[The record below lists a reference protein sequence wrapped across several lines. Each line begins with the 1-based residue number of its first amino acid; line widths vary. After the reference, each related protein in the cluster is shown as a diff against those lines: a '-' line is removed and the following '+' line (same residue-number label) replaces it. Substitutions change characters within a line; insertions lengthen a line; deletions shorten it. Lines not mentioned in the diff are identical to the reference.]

1 MDPTTNGHDVTNE
14 PEPAGGVAGRMTA
27 EEALL
32 SFGPRPAVTRVSP
45 RAVLA
50 IGGAAAGL
58 GLIVLVAGLGG
69 RPTPARRESAP
80 AEEAAPRPGGPA
92 EPVRDLPADYAFAT
106 PVAGPATTRPAGDG
120 SPESAAVTDTRR
132 QLAEL
137 RERLTEAQRKDQA
150 IAFDSPVVFGL
161 HTSARPDATPA
172 ADAAAGT
179 TAAATPAHSPA
190 VLPADV
196 AGLLAAATPSGT
208 RPAPAAVAGG
218 GQPPEKA
225 AFLTAAAAVEPYV
238 HKPLLSPASPYKL
251 KAGTVIPGALV
262 TGVNTDLP
270 GDVIGQVTENVYDSA
285 TGRYLLV
292 PQGSRLLG
300 RYQAL
305 VGNGQNRALLA
316 WQRLVYPDG
325 RSIEL
330 EAMPGTDAAGAAGLA
345 DRVDYHLDKLA
356 AATALSTA
364 IAYGGNLARNRSAAG
379 GYGGYSN
386 GDVIGDTV
394 AQQADRV
401 GSKIIDR
408 QLDVQ
413 PTITVRPGWPFRVL
427 VNKDVVLAPYG
438 DHDAD
443 GPSPHHRP

>member
-1 MDPTTNGHDVTNE
+1 MDPAVNGNGATEAN
-14 PEPAGGVAGRMTA
+14 GTSRMTP

-50 IGGAAAGL
+50 IAGAAAGL
-58 GLIVLVAGLGG
+58 GLVVVVLGLGG
-69 RPTPARRESAP
+69 RPPPARQTTA
-80 AEEAAPRPGGPA
+80 AEESVVRASGPV
-92 EPVRDLPADYAFAT
+92 EPVRELPSDYAFAA
-106 PVAGPATTRPAGDG
+106 PGDRPAGAAGTTQPASDAT
-120 SPESAAVTDTRR
+120 PEQQAAADTRR
-132 QLAEL
+132 
-137 RERLTEAQRKDQA
+137 RLTEFSRKLAEEQGKEQTA
-150 IAFDSPVVFGL
+150 AFDSPLVFGV
-161 HTSARPDATPA
+161 HSTVHASVAAA
-172 ADAAAGT
+172 ADSSPT
-179 TAAATPAHSPA
+179 TEAVGLVTPGRPPVPGIEA
-190 VLPADV
+190 
-196 AGLLAAATPSGT
+196 LLAAAPGGQQQ
-208 RPAPAAVAGG
+208 AATATAG

-225 AFLTAAAAVEPYV
+225 AFLTAAAAVEPYLR
-238 HKPLLSPASPYKL
+238 KPLVSPVSPYEL

-285 TGRYLLV
+285 TGHYLLV

-364 IAYGGNLARNRSAAG
+364 IAYGGNLARNRSAGVGG
-379 GYGGYSN
+379 GYGN
-386 GDVIGDTV
+386 EDVIGDTV

-401 GSKIIDR
+401 GSRIIDR

-427 VNKDVVLAPYG
+427 VNKDIVLAPYG
-438 DHDAD
+438 DPDAD
-443 GPSPHHRP
+443 DRSPHHQP

>member
-1 MDPTTNGHDVTNE
+1 MDPAVNGNGATEADGT
-14 PEPAGGVAGRMTA
+14 GRMTP

-50 IGGAAAGL
+50 IAGAVAGL
-58 GLIVLVAGLGG
+58 GLVVLVLGLGG
-69 RPTPARRESAP
+69 RPPPVRQTTA
-80 AEEAAPRPGGPA
+80 AEESVVRASGPV
-92 EPVRDLPADYAFAT
+92 EPVRELPSDYAFAA
-106 PVAGPATTRPAGDG
+106 PDGRAAGPAGTTQPAADAT
-120 SPESAAVTDTRR
+120 PEQRATADIRR
-132 QLAEL
+132 QLDEL
-137 RERLTEAQRKDQA
+137 RRKLAEEQRKEQMA
-150 IAFDSPVVFGL
+150 AFDSPLVFGV
-161 HTSARPDATPA
+161 HASSHPSAGAASNAPATGEAGSIANPARPL
-172 ADAAAGT
+172 
-179 TAAATPAHSPA
+179 SPGA
-190 VLPADV
+190 ED
-196 AGLLAAATPSGT
+196 LLAAATPGGQQQ
-208 RPAPAAVAGG
+208 AAVAAAG

-225 AFLTAAAAVEPYV
+225 AFLSAAAAVEPYLR
-238 HKPLLSPASPYKL
+238 KPLVAPISRYEL

-364 IAYGGNLARNRSAAG
+364 IAYGGNLARNRSG
-379 GYGGYSN
+379 TSGYGGYSN
-386 GDVIGDTV
+386 SDVIGDTV

-401 GSKIIDR
+401 GSRIIDR

-427 VNKDVVLAPYG
+427 VNKDVVLAPHG
-438 DHDAD
+438 NPDSDD
-443 GPSPHHRP
+443 NSPHHQP